1 MISASLLSD
10 QHVRDEQRKNKLKTA
25 KKKWSEM
32 WEKIRNLVDIV
43 RCCKEVKEK
52 KEWKLSSRF
61 RWKKIVAIFE
71 QSFSEMVATR
81 NQVTVSWR
89 FKQEIRH
96 WSQQVGIQHSRSLD
110 KKQGRK
116 AVPGRRNGVRVV
128 LFGFVFPSKWETEIC
143 LDDKGWKQ

>member
-10 QHVRDEQRKNKLKTA
+10 EHVRDEQRKSKLNTS
-25 KKKWSEM
+25 KKKWSKM
-32 WEKIRNLVDIV
+32 WEKIRNVVDIV
-43 RCCKEVKEK
+43 RCCKEVKEN

-61 RWKKIVAIFE
+61 CWRKIVAIFE

-96 WSQQVGIQHSRSLD
+96 WSQQVGMHHSGSLA

-116 AVPGRRNGVRVV
+116 AVPGRRDGVRVFCLV
-128 LFGFVFPSKWETEIC
+128 LFSPPNERLKYV
-143 LDDKGWKQ
+143 